1 MNRSSTWG
9 GSGSARSAAAKDRTA
24 AVPEAAAPM
33 TSRAS
38 TPSFQFSRMPMA
50 VPSFCL

>member
-24 AVPEAAAPM
+24 AVPEAAREALRTRPEPK
-33 TSRAS
+33 AA
-38 TPSFQFSRMPMA
+38 FAAAFA
-50 VPSFCL
+50 G